1 VTPPDP
7 AAEGRRRADLL
18 VTLLA
23 DDDTTGVDRLLAGV
37 SEVRDLVFTGAGL
50 TSVARAEARS
60 LPPAQRAQANTRQE
74 RLGLLR
80 NANATNPE
88 GLRVWLRRAAE
99 EILLI
104 RAQQAVADRVAAGDQ
119 ERTATRVAAEANG
132 TAAASRTATTT

>member
-1 VTPPDP
+1 MSSPDP
-7 AAEGRRRADLL
+7 AAEGRRRADEYL
-18 VTLLA
+18 TLLGR
-23 DDDTTGVDRLLAGV
+23 DDDAATALLAGL
-37 SEVRDLVFTGAGL
+37 SDVRELVFLGAGL
-50 TSVARAEARS
+50 TAVARAEARA

-119 ERTATRVAAEANG
+119 ERTATRLAAEASG